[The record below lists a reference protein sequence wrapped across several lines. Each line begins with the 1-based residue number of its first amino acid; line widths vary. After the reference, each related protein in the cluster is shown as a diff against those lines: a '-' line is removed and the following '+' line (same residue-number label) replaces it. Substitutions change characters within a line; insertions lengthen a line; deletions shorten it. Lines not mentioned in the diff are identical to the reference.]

1 MSTIKVGSQ
10 PTIKRLPSYLH
21 VIENAKR
28 EGKEY
33 ISGTVIAEELDL
45 EPIQVRK
52 DLAITGVVGKPRI
65 GFPVDRLIEAI
76 YQFLQWDQ
84 RHRAVIVGA
93 GNLGTALMGYAEFP
107 NRGLHIVAAFD
118 LDKEK
123 IGTTIHGATVHPL
136 GQMSEL
142 LEELNVDIAILT
154 VPSQHAQAVADLLVK
169 AGVGAIWNFTN
180 VKLKVP
186 GHVIVQ
192 KEDLSSGYAVL
203 SVKMRV
209 MAKAGADEPTG
220 EHAQPDAVS
229 REDQPLA
236 EESAASRR
244 SV

>member
-21 VIENAKR
+21 VIENAKH
-28 EGKEY
+28 EGKEF

-52 DLAITGVVGKPRI
+52 DLAITGIVGKPRI
-65 GFPVDRLIEAI
+65 GFPVDRLIESI
-76 YQFLQWDQ
+76 YEFLQWNR
-84 RHRAVIVGA
+84 RHRAVIIGA

-107 NRGLHIVAAFD
+107 NRGLQIVAAFD

-123 IGTTIHGATVHPL
+123 VNTTIHGTKVYAL
-136 GQMSEL
+136 GQMAEL
-142 LEELNVDIAILT
+142 LENLNVSIAILT

-169 AGVGAIWNFTN
+169 AGIGAIWNFTN

-186 GHVIVQ
+186 ENVIVQ

-209 MAKAGADEPTG
+209 MAE
-220 EHAQPDAVS
+220 Q
-229 REDQPLA
+229 
-236 EESAASRR
+236 ESAAESDQEPAAASNSRR
-244 SV
+244 